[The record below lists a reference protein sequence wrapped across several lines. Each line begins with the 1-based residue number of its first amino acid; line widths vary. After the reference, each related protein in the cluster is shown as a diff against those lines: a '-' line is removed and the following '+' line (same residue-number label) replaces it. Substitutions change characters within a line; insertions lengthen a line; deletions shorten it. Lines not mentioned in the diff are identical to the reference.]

1 MIVLS
6 FSKDIVLRTKLYF
19 DKLRLQSTSLKKVFL
34 FDDHISEKLF
44 YKIVNTGLFTFNFK
58 RKILESN
65 KITSILYLNQ
75 MPLGKNPNSLS
86 N

>member
-34 FDDHISEKLF
+34 LDDHISEKLF
-44 YKIVNTGLFTFNFK
+44 YKIVNTGLFTFNFE

-75 MPLGKNPNSLS
+75 MPL
-86 N
+86 